1 LAAPL
6 PACGL
11 EGRDGSVLF
20 LNRCSTP
27 SSHSSISS
35 GLFTRDSVLIE
46 AVNPKIGYP
55 WASVGGQSHNFYEDE
70 SNDVRVD
77 SEPTVLFHVER
88 RADLS
93 AAKDFYV
100 TIHKV

>member
-1 LAAPL
+1 
-6 PACGL
+6 
-11 EGRDGSVLF
+11 
-20 LNRCSTP
+20 
-27 SSHSSISS
+27 
-35 GLFTRDSVLIE
+35 LFTRDSVLIE
-46 AVNPKIGYP
+46 AVNPKNGYP

-77 SEPTVLFHVER
+77 SEPKVLFHVER

-100 TIHKV
+100 TIQKV